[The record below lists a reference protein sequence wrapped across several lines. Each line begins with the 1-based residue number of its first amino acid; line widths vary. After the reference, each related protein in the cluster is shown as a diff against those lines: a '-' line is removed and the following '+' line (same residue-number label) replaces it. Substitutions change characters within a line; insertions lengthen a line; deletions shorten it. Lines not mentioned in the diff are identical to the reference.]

1 MSLRK
6 DIQRVMREHP
16 EFSGTQIADELGK
29 KPNRTF
35 WRILNEEQVSR
46 RGLYPGRRHNTTA
59 HNKARHKE
67 GVRFIPPKRDEP

>member
-1 MSLRK
+1 MSLRE
-6 DIQRVMREHP
+6 DIRRVMRERP
-16 EFSGTQIADELGK
+16 DLSGEQIAVELGIHAT
-29 KPNRTF
+29 PTF

-46 RGLYPGRRHNTTA
+46 RGLYPSRRHNTTA